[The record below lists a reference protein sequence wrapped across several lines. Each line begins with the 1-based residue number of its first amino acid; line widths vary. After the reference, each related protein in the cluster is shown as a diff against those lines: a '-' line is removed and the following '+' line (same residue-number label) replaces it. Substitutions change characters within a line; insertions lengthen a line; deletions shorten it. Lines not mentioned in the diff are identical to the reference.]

1 MDLLDRRTLLRL
13 LATPALTAPA
23 FSRLLLQASGDGM
36 ASRKV
41 KAAPRGKPSGRP
53 FHSRLTDIGKQAGL
67 SAVTVSGH
75 PRRADYVVEAMG
87 CGCALFDFDND
98 GWLDVLVLSGSRV
111 GDPPADASTRLYQN
125 NRNGTFTD
133 VTSKQASSET
143 AILRRD
149 RRRLQQRW
157 LGRHLHHRL
166 SAERPVP
173 QQRQRHLHRCHAA
186 AGLANQEPRFGS
198 GCTFVDYDRDGSLIF
213 LSPITLP
220 STTRS
225 FRAPAALKAVTTRTC
240 LLRASR
246 TALWPSFAI
255 SQQWRWH
262 FH

>member
-98 GWLDVLVLSGSRV
+98 GWLDVLVLSSSRF
-111 GDPPADASTRLYQN
+111 GDPPADSSNRLYKN

-133 VTSKQASSET
+133 VTVPAGLFRT
-143 AILRRD
+143 AIITASPSAITTTMA
-149 RRRLQQRW
+149 W
-157 LGRHLHHRL
+157 KTSL
-166 SAERPVP
+166 SPAIVRTSCTAK
-173 QQRQRHLHRCHAA
+173 RQWHLHRCHCSRG
-186 AGLANQEPRFGS
+186 AGQQEPRFGS
-198 GCTFVDYDRDGSLIF
+198 GCTFLDYDRDGRLDLFVSNYLLVR
-213 LSPITLP
+213 LSEA
-220 STTRS
+220 
-225 FRAPAALKAVTTRTC
+225 FRAPASTESCNPEACR
-240 LLRASR
+240 
-246 TALWPSFAI
+246 
-255 SQQWRWH
+255 
-262 FH
+262 